1 MTKQPKQKQKIDG
14 RTVPA
19 KRRRAL
25 LAAYEKQIGSALS
38 PATRSLIAR
47 AVSIEVTL
55 EGIEADQVAGRPFDA
70 EKHARLAGS
79 LARLLDRLGLTIR
92 PSVPRPSDQPRP
104 ISIDVFRDHAA
115 RTAQTMADRH
125 GWSDAERDRYA
136 EQEFK
141 RCMAAA

>member
-1 MTKQPKQKQKIDG
+1 MTKRKQERKIDG
-14 RTVPA
+14 RTGPA

-25 LAAYEKQIGSALS
+25 IAAYESQMGDALS

-47 AVSIEVTL
+47 AVAIEISL
-55 EGIEADQVAGRPFDA
+55 EAIEADQIAGKPFDA

-104 ISIDVFRDHAA
+104 ISIDVIRKHAA
-115 RTAQTMADRH
+115 MTAQTMADQH

-136 EQEFK
+136 EQEFE